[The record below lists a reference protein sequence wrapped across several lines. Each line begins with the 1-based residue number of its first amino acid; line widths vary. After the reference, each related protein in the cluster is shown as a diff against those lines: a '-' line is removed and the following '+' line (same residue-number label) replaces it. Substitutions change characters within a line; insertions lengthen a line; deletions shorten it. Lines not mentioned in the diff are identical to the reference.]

1 MSILPIALFTLLQAS
16 AASTEAQPRQ
26 LTVTV
31 TDDKGRAI
39 EGLTADDI
47 AVTENGVAR
56 EITRVELDRR
66 PLTVAMIVDTSEPM
80 STAYRMQVLDPV
92 VQFLRSLPPDSK
104 FTVWTTGDRPTRIVD
119 DYTTDVAATTR
130 ALKKVFPRGGNTL
143 FDTIVEA
150 SRDLARREGERTAVV
165 IVTGLGIGFR
175 NYDRRQ
181 VVEEGKRSGA
191 TFLSLQIEEGRLPPG
206 ADRAGIG
213 EVDSAEY
220 EYVLSNLAKETG
232 GRQEST
238 LSAMGVGSNV
248 AKLGADLHGQYRL
261 SYLGLPG
268 VEDPKVKVT
277 VAREGAQVRVGTPR
291 T

>member
-1 MSILPIALFTLLQAS
+1 MSILPIALLTLLQATP
-16 AASTEAQPRQ
+16 APAEAQRRE

-47 AVTENGVAR
+47 AVLENGVAR
-56 EITRVELDRR
+56 EVTRVELDRR
-66 PLTVAMIVDTSEPM
+66 PLTLAMIVDTSEPM
-80 STAYRMQVLDPV
+80 GTFYRLQILDPV
-92 VQFLRSLPPDSK
+92 LQFLSRLPEDSK

-119 DYTTDVAATTR
+119 DYSTDVAAASR

-150 SRDLARREGERTAVV
+150 SRDLAKREGERTAVV

-181 VVEEGKRSGA
+181 VVAEGKRSGA
-191 TFLSLQIEEGRLPPG
+191 TFLTLQFEEGRLPPG
-206 ADRAGIG
+206 AERAGHG
-213 EVDSAEY
+213 EVDSTDY
-220 EYVLSNLAKETG
+220 DYVLSSLAKDSG

-238 LSAMGVGSNV
+238 LSAMGVGSTL
-248 AKLGADLHGQYRL
+248 ARLGADLRGQYRL

-268 VEDPKVKVT
+268 VDDPKVKVT

>member
-1 MSILPIALFTLLQAS
+1 MSILPIALFSLLQAGVPV
-16 AASTEAQPRQ
+16 AEAQPRQ

-31 TDDKGRAI
+31 TDSKGTAI
-39 EGLTADDI
+39 EGLTADEI

-80 STAYRMQVLDPV
+80 TTAYRLQVLDPV
-92 VQFLRSLPPDSK
+92 LLFLNRLPEGSK
-104 FTVWTTGDRPTRIVD
+104 FTVWTTGDRPTRVVD
-119 DYTTDVAATTR
+119 DYTNDVGAASR
-130 ALKKVFPRGGNTL
+130 ALKRVYPRGGNTL

-150 SRDLARREGERTAVV
+150 ARDLKKREGERTAVV

-175 NYDRRQ
+175 NYDKLQ
-181 VVEEGKRSGA
+181 VVDEGKKSGA
-191 TFLSLQIEEGRLPPG
+191 TFLTLQIEEGRVPPG
-206 ADRAGIG
+206 AERAGVG
-213 EVDSAEY
+213 EVDSADY
-220 EYVLSNLAKETG
+220 DYVLSHLARDTA

-238 LSAMGVGSNV
+238 LSAMGLGTYLT
-248 AKLGADLHGQYRL
+248 KLGAELRGQYRL

-268 VEDPKVKVT
+268 VDDPKIKVT
-277 VAREGAQVRVGTPR
+277 VARPGASVRVGTPR